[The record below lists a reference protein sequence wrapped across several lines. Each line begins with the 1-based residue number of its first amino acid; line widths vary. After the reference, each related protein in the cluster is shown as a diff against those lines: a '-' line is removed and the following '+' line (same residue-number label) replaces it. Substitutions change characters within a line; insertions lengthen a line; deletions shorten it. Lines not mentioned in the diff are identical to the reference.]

1 VDGQKASAK
10 KDRTR
15 RLDLFRAFAHEGDA
29 DGRNA
34 NCFNGALNPELLKP
48 VSRTN
53 LTLLL
58 NAAV

>member
-1 VDGQKASAK
+1 MAKRPAQKN
-10 KDRTR
+10 RTR
-15 RLDLFRAFAHEGDA
+15 RLDLFRVFAHERDA